1 MGDSV
6 EQDHY
11 LARLSEL
18 TDVSM
23 AAVRSKYSMA
33 SSGTATRLKR
43 TKVDVGTIQADNFAY
58 QDQLLGLLLMYPLT
72 RRVFEALEDEPVF
85 GSPERQYIFEFIT
98 TNPQVTVGEEL
109 PEDLQSVKDYVNIVL
124 LKAEELYKS
133 LDANARLLEANDL
146 VRRLQK
152 DYKKQK
158 QSEISKAIKQAE
170 EVGDEQRVSELL
182 DAFNQLLKE

>member
-1 MGDSV
+1 
-6 EQDHY
+6 
-11 LARLSEL
+11 
-18 TDVSM
+18 
-23 AAVRSKYSMA
+23 
-33 SSGTATRLKR
+33 
-43 TKVDVGTIQADNFAY
+43 
-58 QDQLLGLLLMYPLT
+58 
-72 RRVFEALEDEPVF
+72 VFEALEDEPVF